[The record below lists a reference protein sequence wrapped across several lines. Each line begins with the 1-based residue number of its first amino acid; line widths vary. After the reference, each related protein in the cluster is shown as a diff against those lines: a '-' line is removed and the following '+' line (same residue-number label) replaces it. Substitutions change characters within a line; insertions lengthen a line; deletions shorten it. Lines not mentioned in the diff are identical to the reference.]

1 MTGRCSK
8 ILVALSLVVLA
19 NGTWAGPLDS
29 DPTPPELKFKV
40 SSAPSPLPGPGA
52 GRLIVDIEVPT
63 GFHIFSDDS
72 LSVNMPSLKGVT
84 WGDPRV
90 PEGRMVEERPVLR
103 GTVRIEV
110 PVDLTRDAP
119 AAVRGKLEV
128 RWQACQEFGEKVCF
142 LPLKDGVPFD
152 LAVKPAPAAAQVP
165 VTPPAV
171 PAVSETASQ
180 AGSQATPPPGGDGFV
195 PALGQGEAP
204 PVTPPAEAEG
214 YEARF
219 ARAARE
225 NIPLALLL
233 AFLFGVLSSLT
244 PCVYPVIP
252 ITVAYIGSRSEG
264 KGRSAGFFLSLA
276 FVGGL
281 ALVYAA
287 LGAVSAKA
295 GQAFGALT
303 QTPWVGLPIA
313 ALFFALSLSMF
324 NLFEFKTPAALTN
337 RIEAT
342 KRKGK
347 GRGFA
352 GAFLIGA
359 LSGLVASPCIGPL
372 ILAILVVVAATGSVA
387 LGFLYLFVYALGMGV
402 LFVVIGTFSGVLASL
417 PKSGG
422 WMDGVRVLFGALILA
437 AAFYFA
443 GLYLPKAAFLIA
455 GLLALWAVVLF
466 LLLGAKRHF
475 FSLRTRV
482 AAILLCAAAFV
493 AVLPLL
499 PSMARGAEAGVRW
512 EASLE
517 AGLAASAAQG
527 KPAFLDMRADW
538 CPACLELERKT
549 WPDPGVQKWL
559 GTVVPVRLD
568 MTRNTDADQAL
579 MKRYGAKG
587 LPTVLLISPGGE
599 EVGRFTGF
607 KSAEALLAWAE
618 ASGSRG
624 VGE

>member
-1 MTGRCSK
+1 MTGRYSK
-8 ILVALSLVVLA
+8 LLIALGVVALA
-19 NGTWAGPLDS
+19 CGIWAGPLDS

-40 SSAPSPLPGPGA
+40 SSAPSPLPDPGVGA
-52 GRLIVDIEVPT
+52 LILDIEVPT

-72 LSVNMPSLKGVT
+72 LAVKMPSLKGVT
-84 WGDPRV
+84 WGSPRV
-90 PEGRMVEERPVLR
+90 PKGEMVEERPVLR

-119 AAVRGKLEV
+119 SAVRGELEV

-152 LAVKPAPAAAQVP
+152 LVVKPVSAAAQVP
-165 VTPPAV
+165 VIPPEPAV
-171 PAVSETASQ
+171 PAASETASQ
-180 AGSQATPPPGGDGFV
+180 AVSQPAGEGFV
-195 PALGQGEAP
+195 PALGKGEAP

-214 YEARF
+214 YEAKF
-219 ARAARE
+219 ARAATE

-276 FVGGL
+276 FVAGL

-342 KRKGK
+342 KRKSK
-347 GRGFA
+347 SRGFL

-387 LGFLYLFVYALGMGV
+387 LGFLYLFVYALGLGV

-443 GLYLPKAAFLIA
+443 GLYLPKAAFLIV
-455 GLLALWAVVLF
+455 GLLGLWAVVLF
-466 LLLGAKRHF
+466 LLFGAKRHF
-475 FSLRTRV
+475 FSVRTRV
-482 AAILLCAAAFV
+482 VAILLCAVAFV

-499 PSMARGAEAGVRW
+499 PSMAREAEGGVRW
-512 EASLE
+512 EVSLE
-517 AGLAASAAQG
+517 AGLAASASQG
-527 KPAFLDMRADW
+527 KPSFLDMRADW
-538 CPACLELERKT
+538 CPACLELEKKT

-559 GTVVPVRLD
+559 GSVVPVRLD
-568 MTRNTDADQAL
+568 MTKNTDADQAL
-579 MKRYGAKG
+579 MQRYGVRG
-587 LPTVLLISPGGE
+587 LPTVLLISRDGKE
-599 EVGRFTGF
+599 LGRFTGF
-607 KSAEALLAWAE
+607 KSPDALLAWAKAIE
-618 ASGSRG
+618 SRG

>member
-1 MTGRCSK
+1 MPK
-8 ILVALSLVVLA
+8 FLALLCGVGLA
-19 NGTWAGPLDS
+19 LGAWAGPLDS

-40 SSAPSPLPGPGA
+40 STVPSPLPDPGV
-52 GRLIVDIEVPT
+52 GHLVLEINVPT
-63 GFHIFSDDS
+63 GFHVFSDET

-84 WGDPRV
+84 WGV
-90 PEGRMVEERPVLR
+90 PKVPKGEMEEDRPVLR
-103 GTVRIEV
+103 GALRIEI

-119 AAVRGKLEV
+119 AAVRGTLEL
-128 RWQACQEFGEKVCF
+128 RWQACQEFGDKVCF
-142 LPLKDGVPFD
+142 LPIKDAVPFD
-152 LAVKPAPAAAQVP
+152 LAVKSAPGTALAVAPAEPPATLPAPSAAPEPAGEGYIPVP
-165 VTPPAV
+165 ARGQTPT
-171 PAVSETASQ
+171 PAVSPTA
-180 AGSQATPPPGGDGFV
+180 PK
-195 PALGQGEAP
+195 
-204 PVTPPAEAEG
+204 AEG

-219 ARAARE
+219 AKAARE
-225 NIPLALLL
+225 NVPLALLL

-276 FVGGL
+276 FVAGL
-281 ALVYAA
+281 ALVYAV

-347 GRGFA
+347 GRGFV

-387 LGFLYLFVYALGMGV
+387 LGFLYLFVYALGLGV
-402 LFVVIGTFSGVLASL
+402 LFIVIGTFSGVLASM

-443 GLYLPKAAFLIA
+443 GLYLPKTAFLVV

-466 LLLGAKRHF
+466 LLFGAKRHF
-475 FSLRTRV
+475 FGLPMRV
-482 AAILLCAAAFV
+482 AGILLCALAFV
-493 AVLPLL
+493 AVLSLL
-499 PSMARGAEAGVRW
+499 PSMARGTEDGVAW
-512 EASLE
+512 QSSLD
-517 AGLAASAAQG
+517 AGLAAAKAQG
-527 KPAFLDMRADW
+527 KPALLDMRADW
-538 CPACLELERKT
+538 CVACVELEKKT
-549 WPDPGVQKWL
+549 WPDAGVQKWL
-559 GTVVPVRLD
+559 GTVVPIRLD
-568 MTRNTDADQAL
+568 MTKNTDADQAI
-579 MKRYGAKG
+579 MQRYGVKG
-587 LPTVLLISPGGE
+587 LPTVLLLSSEGQVISGF
-599 EVGRFTGF
+599 VGYR
-607 KSAEALLAWAE
+607 SPEAVLGWAE
-618 ASGSRG
+618 AAKK
-624 VGE
+624 E

>member
-1 MTGRCSK
+1 M
-8 ILVALSLVVLA
+8 
-19 NGTWAGPLDS
+19 
-29 DPTPPELKFKV
+29 
-40 SSAPSPLPGPGA
+40 
-52 GRLIVDIEVPT
+52 
-63 GFHIFSDDS
+63 
-72 LSVNMPSLKGVT
+72 
-84 WGDPRV
+84 
-90 PEGRMVEERPVLR
+90 EEDRPVLR
-103 GTVRIEV
+103 GSVRIEI

-119 AAVRGKLEV
+119 AAVRGKLEL
-128 RWQACQEFGEKVCF
+128 RWQACQEFGDKVCF
-142 LPLKDGVPFD
+142 LPIRDVVPFD
-152 LAVKPAPAAAQVP
+152 LAVKAAPVIPQAAAPAGTPATVPAPAVAPEPQGEGVVP
-165 VTPPAV
+165 VPAK
-171 PAVSETASQ
+171 
-180 AGSQATPPPGGDGFV
+180 
-195 PALGQGEAP
+195 GEAP
-204 PVTPPAEAEG
+204 PPAAEIKAPKAEG
-214 YEARF
+214 YEAKF
-219 ARAARE
+219 ARAAKE
-225 NIPLALLL
+225 NMPLALLL

-276 FVGGL
+276 FVAGL
-281 ALVYAA
+281 ALVYAV

-347 GRGFA
+347 GRGFV

-372 ILAILVVVAATGSVA
+372 IFAILVVVAATGSVA
-387 LGFLYLFVYALGMGV
+387 LGFLYLFVYALGLGV

-443 GLYLPKAAFLIA
+443 GLYLPKTAFLVV

-466 LLLGAKRHF
+466 LLFGAKRHF
-475 FSLRTRV
+475 FSLPMRV
-482 AAILLCAAAFV
+482 AGILLCAVAFV

-499 PSMARGAEAGVRW
+499 PSMARPAEGGVAW
-512 EASLE
+512 QTSLD
-517 AGLAASAAQG
+517 AGLAAAKAQG
-527 KPAFLDMRADW
+527 KPALVDMRADW
-538 CPACLELERKT
+538 CVACVELEKKT
-549 WPDPGVQKWL
+549 WPDARVQTMAGHGGAHPPGHDQEHRRRPGHHAALRRQGVAHGPVSLRRGSGDL
-559 GTVVPVRLD
+559 GLR
-568 MTRNTDADQAL
+568 
-579 MKRYGAKG
+579 G
-587 LPTVLLISPGGE
+587 LPVAGGRARLGRGSAAGRGREDAEDVRCELGDEQRRRRLPYSVASPD
-599 EVGRFTGF
+599 
-607 KSAEALLAWAE
+607 
-618 ASGSRG
+618 SG
-624 VGE
+624 VTLKC